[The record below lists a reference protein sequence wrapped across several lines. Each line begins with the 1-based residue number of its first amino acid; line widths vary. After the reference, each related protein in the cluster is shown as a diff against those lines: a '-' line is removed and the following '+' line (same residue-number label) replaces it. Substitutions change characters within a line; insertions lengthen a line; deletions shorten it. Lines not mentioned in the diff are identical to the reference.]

1 MRHVHTEGENRY
13 KLGVAE
19 LMEAKD
25 GAAAGRFS
33 WRCRFPARR
42 WGGLPP
48 AKCSIAPG
56 AGVDGALRVV

>member
-1 MRHVHTEGENRY
+1 MHTEGENRY

-25 GAAAGRFS
+25 G
-33 WRCRFPARR
+33 RR
-42 WGGLPP
+42 PGDSLGGVASRPGGGEVYPRRSAL
-48 AKCSIAPG
+48 APG